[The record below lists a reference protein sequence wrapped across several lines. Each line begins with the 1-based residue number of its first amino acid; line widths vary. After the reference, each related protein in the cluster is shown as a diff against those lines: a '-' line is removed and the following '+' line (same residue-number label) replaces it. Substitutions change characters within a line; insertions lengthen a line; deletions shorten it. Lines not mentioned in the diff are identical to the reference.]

1 MYVLPLCQNQSFAMA
16 TIATLLIVVFL
27 AALFRFS
34 FRRRRVEGAVSAA
47 AATLFALV
55 YLGLMPGFYV
65 SLRLTHS
72 AWVIAGIIVITKFG
86 DCGAYF
92 TGRLIGRHKL
102 IPWLSPNK
110 TWEGLIGAMVS
121 AMLTAVL
128 VAWGLNEFEPAA
140 SWRVV
145 RDVSTPYGDCVRYPL
160 VAAAFAGVVLG
171 VVGHVGDLVASLL
184 KRDAGVKDFGNT
196 VPGFGGLIDLFDS
209 PILVAPAAYWM
220 LHLAALA
227 G

>member
-1 MYVLPLCQNQSFAMA
+1 M
-16 TIATLLIVVFL
+16 
-27 AALFRFS
+27 
-34 FRRRRVEGAVSAA
+34 
-47 AATLFALV
+47 
-55 YLGLMPGFYV
+55 

-72 AWVIAGIIVITKFG
+72 TWVIAGIIVITKFG

-110 TWEGLIGAMVS
+110 TWEGLGGAVVV

-128 VAWGLNEFEPAA
+128 VAWGLNEAERAGP
-140 SWRVV
+140 WQVDGDTHTPCGV
-145 RDVSTPYGDCVRYPL
+145 RFQYPL
-160 VAAAFAGVVLG
+160 MAAVVAGAVLG
-171 VVGHVGDLVASLL
+171 LVGHVGDLVASLL
-184 KRDAGVKDFGNT
+184 KRDAGVKDFGNI

-209 PILVAPAAYWM
+209 PIVVAPVAYWM
-220 LHLAALA
+220 LHLAARA